1 MTIFKILLRYFR
13 LPKSNQLIMTISNKT
28 FGKKL
33 SIVIL
38 FLFINNLSK
47 AQWNSSFDFSNNYNY
62 ENNIGLLYANNDY
75 KTQGVKEVTTKF
87 IHSKTNQLNTQEIY
101 TIDKNGV
108 GYFYKKYNKKG
119 KIYLTRT
126 YHLIDTARYDS
137 METAYRKDTFSS
149 IYIFND
155 SKKIIELQYFNNKH
169 EKYWTFK
176 YTYNDKNK
184 LASSTSLNKKDKQYF
199 RNEFYYYDN
208 GSIKETLYYNNK
220 NKLKKIYSYACE
232 PTGEVTK
239 KVTQQNICKKRTYNS
254 DSTFVEIFEGHDN
267 KGHSSRRIVKYSKDS
282 FPLEQLYYNHK
293 DQEIK
298 RYVSE
303 YNDGKTINYQYYYKG
318 KLKRAYHYTYN
329 AKGLIESYQ
338 SINNKGKIKN
348 NNVYEYSYF

>member
-1 MTIFKILLRYFR
+1 
-13 LPKSNQLIMTISNKT
+13 MTISNKT

-62 ENNIGLLYANNDY
+62 ENNIGLLHANNDY

-184 LASSTSLNKKDKQYF
+184 LASSTSLNKKGKQYF

-208 GSIKETLYYNNK
+208 GSIKETRYYSNK
-220 NKLKKIYSYACE
+220 NKLKKISLFIKIAIAF
-232 PTGEVTK
+232 GAMGLLVGGA
-239 KVTQQNICKKRTYNS
+239 
-254 DSTFVEIFEGHDN
+254 IF
-267 KGHSSRRIVKYSKDS
+267 I
-282 FPLEQLYYNHK
+282 L
-293 DQEIK
+293 
-298 RYVSE
+298 
-303 YNDGKTINYQYYYKG
+303 
-318 KLKRAYHYTYN
+318 
-329 AKGLIESYQ
+329 
-338 SINNKGKIKN
+338 
-348 NNVYEYSYF
+348 

>member
-1 MTIFKILLRYFR
+1 MKNFNQTINKNL
-13 LPKSNQLIMTISNKT
+13 TI
-28 FGKKL
+28 
-33 SIVIL
+33 IIL
-38 FLFINNLSK
+38 FLLINNISK
-47 AQWNSSFDFSNNYNY
+47 AQWTSSFDLSNNYNY
-62 ENNIGLLYANNDY
+62 ENNIGLLYVNNDY

-87 IHSKTNQLNTQEIY
+87 INSKTNQLNTQEIY
-101 TIDKNGV
+101 AIDKNGV

-155 SKKIIELQYFNNKH
+155 NKKIIELQYFNNKH

-184 LASSTSLNKKDKQYF
+184 LASSTSLNKKGKQYF

-208 GSIKETLYYNNK
+208 SSIKETRYYNNK

-303 YNDGKTINYQYYYKG
+303 YNNGKTINYQYYYKG

-329 AKGLIESYQ
+329 VKGLIESYQ

>member
-1 MTIFKILLRYFR
+1 MKNF
-13 LPKSNQLIMTISNKT
+13 NQII
-28 FGKKL
+28 GKKL
-33 SIVIL
+33 SIFIF
-38 FLFINNLSK
+38 FLFVNNISK
-47 AQWNSSFDFSNNYNY
+47 AQWNASFDSGNNYNY
-62 ENNIGLLYANNDY
+62 ENNIGMLYVNNDF
-75 KTQGVKEVTTKF
+75 KIQGVKEVTTKF
-87 IHSKTNQLNTQEIY
+87 IHSKTNKLNIQEIY

-126 YHLIDTARYDS
+126 YHLIDTARYNK
-137 METAYRKDTFSS
+137 MESAYKKDTFNT
-149 IYIFND
+149 INIFND
-155 SKKIIELQYFNNKH
+155 NKKIIELQYLNNKH
-169 EKYWTFK
+169 EKYWS
-176 YTYNDKNK
+176 YQYSYNDRNK
-184 LASSTSLNKKDKQYF
+184 LATSTSLNKKGKQYF

-208 GSIKETLYYNNK
+208 GSKKETRYYNKK
-220 NKLKKIYSYACE
+220 NTLKKIYSYACE
-232 PTGEVTK
+232 PTGEVAK

-282 FPLEQLYYNHK
+282 LPLEQLYYNHK

-303 YNDGKTINYQYYYKG
+303 YYEGKIINFQHYNKR

-329 AKGLIESYQ
+329 AKGLLESYQ

-348 NNVYEYSYF
+348 NNVYEYSYY